1 MNLVRGST
9 LAGKFRLQA
18 PIGSGG
24 MGVVWVARN
33 ETTHSDVA
41 IKVLERGY
49 RKDAGE
55 RFRQEARIGAMLAHR
70 NVVRI
75 FDLVEERDGAL
86 VLVMERLRGQTLAD
100 VLTARGPLSARCAVA
115 LAVGVL
121 DALTH
126 AHAQGFVHR
135 DIKPANVFLSVE
147 SDGVLI
153 PKVLDF
159 GIARASRRKAPI
171 TSDGL
176 LLGTPEYMSPEQVR
190 GMPVD
195 ERSDVF
201 AVGTVLYEMLVGTS
215 PFAADSVNQALV
227 ATLERNVER
236 PEGVELALWAVL
248 EKALAK
254 RREDRFPTARAFS
267 MALLDAL
274 SASTDE
280 LSMSLQRIQV
290 SVPAPPPA
298 LTSLPPPVLGE
309 AKTIVNESADEMPIA
324 FVPPAPVLPDL
335 EGPEG
340 IAEAA
345 PMRVLRTWHAAAALA
360 AVACAVLVAVLCFAG
375 GPGTCALRQTLL
387 TRAPAFRTELSSPL
401 GGSSSAASVA
411 TPPATAV
418 AKPAV
423 RTTPASQAPRP
434 RPRDRFW
441 NVGKT
446 PGF

>member
-1 MNLVRGST
+1 MNLVRGNT

-41 IKVLERGY
+41 VKVLERGY

-190 GMPVD
+190 GIPVD

-201 AVGTVLYEMLVGTS
+201 AVGAVLYEMLVGTS

-236 PEGVELALWAVL
+236 PEGVELGLWAVL

-309 AKTIVNESADEMPIA
+309 AKTMVDEMPLL
-324 FVPPAPVLPDL
+324 FVPPAPVLPNL

-340 IAEAA
+340 LAEAA

-360 AVACAVLVAVLCFAG
+360 ALACAVLVAVLSFAG
-375 GPGTCALRQTLL
+375 GPASGALRQNLL
-387 TRAPAFRTELSSPL
+387 TRTPAFRTELSSP
-401 GGSSSAASVA
+401 SREAPSAATGPTTQATSVA
-411 TPPATAV
+411 TSTGRPA
-418 AKPAV
+418 
-423 RTTPASQAPRP
+423 PASQAPRP

>member
-1 MNLVRGST
+1 MNLVRGNT

-33 ETTHSDVA
+33 ETTRSDVA
-41 IKVLERGY
+41 IKVLEQGY

-100 VLTARGPLSARCAVA
+100 VLTSRGPLPARCAVA

-135 DIKPANVFLSVE
+135 DIKPANIFLSVE

-195 ERSDVF
+195 ERSDIF
-201 AVGTVLYEMLVGTS
+201 AVGTVLYEMLAGTS
-215 PFAADSVNQALV
+215 PFAADTVNQALV
-227 ATLERNVER
+227 ATLERGVER
-236 PEGVELALWAVL
+236 PEGVELGLWTVVD
-248 EKALAK
+248 KALAK
-254 RREDRFPTARAFS
+254 RRDDRFPTARAFS

-298 LTSLPPPVLGE
+298 LTSLPPPALGE
-309 AKTIVNESADEMPIA
+309 ANTLVDQAPQAFGPPSCVHPNLDSTSATHA
-324 FVPPAPVLPDL
+324 RPAP
-335 EGPEG
+335 
-340 IAEAA
+340 
-345 PMRVLRTWHAAAALA
+345 VLRTWHAAAALA
-360 AVACAVLVAVLCFAG
+360 ALGCSVLLAVVCFAG
-375 GPGTCALRQTLL
+375 GPATGALRQSAMTQV
-387 TRAPAFRTELSSPL
+387 PVVRTELPRPPQSAPSAP
-401 GGSSSAASVA
+401 SAAATLAVRPLPVA
-411 TPPATAV
+411 TQP
-418 AKPAV
+418 
-423 RTTPASQAPRP
+423 PRP

-441 NVGKT
+441 NIGKT

>member
-1 MNLVRGST
+1 MNLVRGTT

-18 PIGSGG
+18 PIGNGG
-24 MGVVWVARN
+24 MAVVWVARN

-100 VLTARGPLSARCAVA
+100 VLTARGPLAARCAVA

-171 TSDGL
+171 TESGL

-227 ATLERNVER
+227 ATLEREVER
-236 PEGVELALWAVL
+236 PEGVELGLWMVL
-248 EKALAK
+248 AKALEK
-254 RREDRFPTARAFS
+254 RREDRFPSARAFS

-298 LTSLPPPVLGE
+298 LTSLPPPVLGD
-309 AKTIVNESADEMPIA
+309 ANTMVDELPLA
-324 FVPPAPVLPDL
+324 FVPPAPGVPDL
-335 EGPEG
+335 
-340 IAEAA
+340 ASAMA
-345 PMRVLRTWHAAAALA
+345 PPPPRRVLRSWQAAVALA
-360 AVACAVLVAVLCFAG
+360 A
-375 GPGTCALRQTLL
+375 
-387 TRAPAFRTELSSPL
+387 L
-401 GGSSSAASVA
+401 G
-411 TPPATAV
+411 
-418 AKPAV
+418 
-423 RTTPASQAPRP
+423 
-434 RPRDRFW
+434 
-441 NVGKT
+441 
-446 PGF
+446 